1 MRAMRGW
8 STTALL
14 LLGIVGCQQI
24 RQTEKA
30 PKLNPDPKQVV
41 RITGRIPPSLE
52 IRMSASYSIDNIHTR
67 TGPAHTEV
75 VDEACR
81 PTLKF
86 GMIPMDPGEYSRSE
100 ELKIERNG
108 DRYETRFV
116 VDRYLAGRCGWQ
128 FDGIGASVAKDRNY
142 SQIVTLPRQVALNSP
157 YAEGGWPCPHAW
169 ASTCPAV
176 SNPDPTP
183 VIVRCEMYASKES
196 GKRPSL
202 MCQGYEKIAY
212 KKTHY
217 VTPQTKEMAVDFY
230 DVALEPDP
238 IQPSERSDP

>member
-1 MRAMRGW
+1 MRTIRRRLMA
-8 STTALL
+8 ALL
-14 LLGIVGCQQI
+14 LPGIVGCQQI

-30 PKLNPDPKQVV
+30 SQLNPHPQQAV

-52 IRMSASYSIDNIHTR
+52 IRMFALYSIDRIHTR

-86 GMIPMDPGEYSRSE
+86 GMIPIDPGEYSRSE

-116 VDRYLAGRCGWQ
+116 VDRYLPGRCGWQ
-128 FDGIGASVAKDRNY
+128 FDSIGTAVAKDGKR
-142 SQIVTLPRQVALNSP
+142 SEAVTLQTQTVFKATS
-157 YAEGGWPCPHAW
+157 
-169 ASTCPAV
+169 ASTPNCDPAWNDACPSV
-176 SNPDPTP
+176 GNSDPTP

-202 MCQGYEKIAY
+202 MCQGYEKIPY